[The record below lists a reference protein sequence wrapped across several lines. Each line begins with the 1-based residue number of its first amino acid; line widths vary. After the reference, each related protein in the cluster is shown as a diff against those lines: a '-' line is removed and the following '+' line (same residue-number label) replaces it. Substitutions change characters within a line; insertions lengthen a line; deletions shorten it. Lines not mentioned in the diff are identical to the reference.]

1 MNLKSII
8 ETILFVHGEPIL
20 VSALAKFAAAS
31 EEEVLATL
39 RVLQNESERGIIVL
53 EKDGQFQLGSR
64 PENAQYVETL
74 MKSEFSEEL
83 SRAALETITIIAYKG
98 PLTRIQIEFIRGVNS
113 SFTLRN
119 LAMRGLVERAENP
132 KDARAPLYRVSFD
145 FLKHFGLT
153 KIEELPEFETLHKEK
168 IEILEENTNVS

>member
-8 ETILFVHGEPIL
+8 ETILFVHGEPIS
-20 VSALAKFAAAS
+20 VHALAKFAAAS
-31 EEEVLATL
+31 EEEVRAALHA
-39 RVLQNESERGIIVL
+39 LQSEPERGIVVL
-53 EKDGQFQLGSR
+53 EKDGEYQLGSR
-64 PENAQYVETL
+64 PENAQYVQTL

-98 PLTRIQIEFIRGVNS
+98 PLTRVQIEFIRGVNS

-119 LAMRGLVERAENP
+119 LAMRGLVERVENP
-132 KDARAPLYRVSFD
+132 KDARAPMYRVSFD

-153 KIEELPEFETLHKEK
+153 KIEELPEFETLHNEK
-168 IEILEENTNVS
+168 IEILEENTNAA